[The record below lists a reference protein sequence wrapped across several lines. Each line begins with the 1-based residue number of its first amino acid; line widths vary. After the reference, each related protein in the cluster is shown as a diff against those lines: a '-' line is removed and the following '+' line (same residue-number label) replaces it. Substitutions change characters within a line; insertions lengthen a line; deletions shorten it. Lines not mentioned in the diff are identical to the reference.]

1 MTSDMP
7 QLGARRNGRAIWVR
21 NSILTY
27 VAQRGHAHYLA
38 RDGEWCVTAAQVG
51 MLWEHLRRA
60 GERTS

>member
-1 MTSDMP
+1 MLWIEYAAPYVRVPRRGLTLVSD
-7 QLGARRNGRAIWVR
+7 
-21 NSILTY
+21 